1 MKASL
6 QTPGLYFYSFHQA
19 LRSSRSVFTTVAA
32 LHFKTEDEYF
42 AMNSDMD
49 GETLGGI
56 SMWIHLQHIYRVFF
70 YMLLLNM
77 ITLKLTVDKY
87 RLIQKYLI

>member
-6 QTPGLYFYSFHQA
+6 QTPGLCFYSFHQA
-19 LRSSRSVFTTVAA
+19 LPSSRSVFTRVAA

-56 SMWIHLQHIYRVFF
+56 SMWIHLQSF
-70 YMLLLNM
+70 LLNV
-77 ITLKLTVDKY
+77 IVKY
-87 RLIQKYLI
+87 YQIETDS